1 MSEILPIF
9 FRLPK
14 SASAGQWGLGHLTGY
29 RGKKWPFWA
38 RRCEI
43 WPKNHFPWK
52 LELIFCPK
60 KVFGGTPNT
69 LWWWCQFPR
78 VNIDQPHQQ
87 IKTKVWAKPK
97 PFNFRDL
104 ASSLID
110 WVGNILI
117 LILGIDH
124 WWWFAVPFISFTELV
139 SLRRRPRP
147 PAEREGERRG
157 QLTSNISFS
166 PQAESLKWQLTRQR
180 LYNCL
185 QPKCSW

>member
-1 MSEILPIF
+1 MSEILQIF

-124 WWWFAVPFISFTELV
+124 WSV
-139 SLRRRPRP
+139 SGGLLFPSYLSQNLWVLDVVH
-147 PAEREGERRG
+147 GH
-157 QLTSNISFS
+157 
-166 PQAESLKWQLTRQR
+166 RQR
-180 LYNCL
+180 E
-185 QPKCSW
+185 KGKGEASWL